1 MEADDVG
8 RERRPV
14 VDEASGALL
23 SCPRRIAA
31 QHPHAERLCL
41 ARHALPCVARADDG
55 EAHLIEAELMAL
67 RQHQQG
73 REHIVAHRI
82 LVAAGGTEE
91 GDAPLG
97 QESGVDVIRAYG
109 GGADE
114 SQPRAAGEQPGID
127 PGHRAHQ
134 QHVGILQIRRPYLP
148 PGQGHDFAKFGK
160 QLAGMGHIFINDD
173 LHRLSSHPQPA
184 TGAPF

>member
-1 MEADDVG
+1 
-8 RERRPV
+8 
-14 VDEASGALL
+14 
-23 SCPRRIAA
+23 
-31 QHPHAERLCL
+31 
-41 ARHALPCVARADDG
+41 
-55 EAHLIEAELMAL
+55 MAL

-82 LVAAGGTEE
+82 LVAARGTEE

-114 SQPRAAGEQPGID
+114 AEPRAAGEQPGID

-148 PGQGHDFAKFGK
+148 PGQGDDLAKFGK